1 MHRIVAMAH
10 FLNMIHKKAADRASI
25 ASEEDEELTANN
37 IPEEKLREED
47 MVFITKDFWF
57 VV

>member
-1 MHRIVAMAH
+1 MAH